1 MNGYVYSRHY
11 YLFILHGGSC
21 CLRLLFLQQETFVG
35 GIYFGR
41 TFPSGLGCGNVYFC
55 NVCKS
60 VSYTHLD
67 VYKRQALFVADS
79 AADQSFGMHLCFSDF
94 VIEKESVIVLTVVHH
109 QIGFRFEL
117 YGIIFICRFYYQMEV
132 S

>member
-1 MNGYVYSRHY
+1 MRIQCQRGTVFVYLEVVSKFQV
-11 YLFILHGGSC
+11 FIVD
-21 CLRLLFLQQETFVG
+21 E
-35 GIYFGR
+35 I
-41 TFPSGLGCGNVYFC
+41 
-55 NVCKS
+55 
-60 VSYTHLD
+60 THVQSD
-67 VYKRQALFVADS
+67 VDALFVADS

-117 YGIIFICRFYYQMEV
+117 YGIIFICRFYSQMKV